1 MKTSSTEAQANLK
14 IILKQV
20 RILYKGVM
28 FSKRDQGK
36 VDHNQEAIDTVEMP
50 NNKIAIGK
58 LR

>member
-36 VDHNQEAIDTVEMP
+36 VDPNQEAIDTVEMP